1 MLFRGLEKVFEEE
14 RYENKKEKSIDV
26 TTNYIQQKGDRIVKD
41 RDDEILGFDFVF
53 GGQSN
58 IDFNFISCY

>member
-26 TTNYIQQKGDRIVKD
+26 TTNYIQ
-41 RDDEILGFDFVF
+41 
-53 GGQSN
+53 
-58 IDFNFISCY
+58 